1 MEAIMRSVEHWP
13 LTDKVW
19 RQFAQFDVVL
29 ERLEIDPVLA
39 ARKSGGTAMAK
50 ARNVCLACIVQREC
64 SQRLQGEQQVFS
76 ILEFCPNAEFLKEC
90 TPPGR

>member
-1 MEAIMRSVEHWP
+1 MRSVEHWP
-13 LTDKVW
+13 QTELVW
-19 RQFAQFDVVL
+19 RQFARLDIVL
-29 ERLEIDPVLA
+29 ERLEIDPMVA

-64 SQRLQGEQQVFS
+64 SQRLHGEQEVFS

-90 TPPGR
+90 AQTPR

>member
-1 MEAIMRSVEHWP
+1 MRSVEHWP

-29 ERLEIDPVLA
+29 ERLEIDPMVA
-39 ARKSGGTAMAK
+39 ARKSGGTAMAT
-50 ARNVCLACIVQREC
+50 ARNVCLACIHQREC
-64 SQRLQGEQQVFS
+64 SQRLQGERQVFS